1 MCEVRGSRALG
12 ISARKVNIEAYTQK
26 HDLIYHLVGHMW
38 EWPLLSDDCM
48 MSGTA
53 YVWWQEKK
61 EEESSEYFF
70 ALKFILTALCAQ
82 ILRLSTASTEEAFL
96 TRGCSE

>member
-1 MCEVRGSRALG
+1 
-12 ISARKVNIEAYTQK
+12 
-26 HDLIYHLVGHMW
+26 
-38 EWPLLSDDCM
+38 M

-53 YVWWQEKK
+53 YVGWHYCIFSNSNKGGERQPHIKVSQ
-61 EEESSEYFF
+61 EESREYFL

-96 TRGCSE
+96 KRGYSE

>member
-1 MCEVRGSRALG
+1 MVALLCFSNSNKG
-12 ISARKVNIEAYTQK
+12 GERQPHIKV
-26 HDLIYHLVGHMW
+26 
-38 EWPLLSDDCM
+38 S
-48 MSGTA
+48 
-53 YVWWQEKK
+53 QEKK
-61 EEESSEYFF
+61 EESSEYFF